1 MTAHFN
7 EIARVPSRFFVKIPA
22 HRYRAARIGAI
33 LRLSWTR
40 ERGCMRT
47 FLSVTKGS
55 AQVRTMRL
63 KPRV

>member
-1 MTAHFN
+1 M
-7 EIARVPSRFFVKIPA
+7 PSRFFVKIPA
-22 HRYRAARIGAI
+22 HQYRAARIGAI

-40 ERGCMRT
+40 ERGCPRT

>member
-33 LRLSWTR
+33 LGLSWTR
-40 ERGCMRT
+40 ERACTRA
-47 FLSVTKGS
+47 FLSVAKGS

>member
-1 MTAHFN
+1 VTAHFN

-22 HRYRAARIGAI
+22 HRYRAARIGVI
-33 LRLSWTR
+33 LGLSWTR
-40 ERGCMRT
+40 ERGCTRT
-47 FLSVTKGS
+47 FLSVTKGL

>member
-1 MTAHFN
+1 M
-7 EIARVPSRFFVKIPA
+7 PSRFFVKIPA

-33 LRLSWTR
+33 LGLSWTR
-40 ERGCMRT
+40 KRACTRA
-47 FLSVTKGS
+47 FLSVAKGL